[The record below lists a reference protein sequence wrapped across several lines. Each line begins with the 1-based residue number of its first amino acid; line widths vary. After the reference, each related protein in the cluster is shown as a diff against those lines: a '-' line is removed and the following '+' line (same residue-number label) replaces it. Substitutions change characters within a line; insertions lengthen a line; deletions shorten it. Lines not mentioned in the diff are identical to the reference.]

1 MNELTRHELQFNDLL
16 MDWNTKINL
25 VSRKKENVYDL
36 IMNSRVFLDYIP
48 KGKGKLIDIGTGGGF
63 PGIVIK
69 LHRPELDVTLV
80 DSIQK
85 KITAVSDIIKNLNLK
100 RIDAVCARAE
110 QLSLIKKHYRAYDY
124 AAARSVAPLDE
135 LAGYA
140 SGLLKKKGRLI
151 TIKGRDVCNEIERTR
166 STYKGI
172 HIELFNLAEERKAV
186 IITFN

>member
-1 MNELTRHELQFNDLL
+1 MNEFTKQELQFNNLV
-16 MDWNTKINL
+16 MGWNSKINL

-36 IMNSRVFLDYIP
+36 IMNSRVFLNYIP
-48 KGKGKLIDIGTGGGF
+48 KGKWKLIDIGTGGGF

-69 LHRPELDVTLV
+69 LHRPGFDVTLV

-85 KITAVSDIIKNLNLK
+85 KITAVSDIINKLNLK
-100 RIDAVCARAE
+100 RIEALCSRAE
-110 QLSLIKKHYRAYDY
+110 QLSLIKKHFHAYDY

-140 SGLLKKKGRLI
+140 SALLKKKGKLI
-151 TIKGRDVCNEIERTR
+151 TIKGKDVCNEIESMRR
-166 STYKGI
+166 LYKNI
-172 HIELFNLAEERKAV
+172 HIEIFSLAEDRKAV

>member
-1 MNELTRHELQFNDLL
+1 MNELTKQELQFNDRV

-36 IMNSRVFLDYIP
+36 IMNSRIFLDYIP

-69 LHRPELDVTLV
+69 LQRPELDVTLV

-100 RIDAVCARAE
+100 RIEAVCARAE
-110 QLSLIKKHYRAYDY
+110 QLSLIKKHFHAYDF

-140 SGLLKKKGRLI
+140 SGLLKKKGKLI
-151 TIKGRDVCNEIERTR
+151 TIKGKDACNEIESMRR
-166 STYKGI
+166 LFKNI
-172 HIELFNLAEERKAV
+172 HIELFNLAEDRKAV

>member
-1 MNELTRHELQFNDLL
+1 MKDLTEKELKFNDLI
-16 MDWNTKINL
+16 MEWNTRINL
-25 VSRKKENVYDL
+25 VSRKKENIYDL
-36 IMNSRVFLDYIP
+36 IINSRIFLEYIP

-69 LHRPELDVTLV
+69 LHRPELNIVLA

-85 KITAVSDIIKNLNLK
+85 KITAVSDIITNLNLR
-100 RIDAVCARAE
+100 RIEAVCARAE
-110 QLSLIKKHYRAYDY
+110 QLSLIKKHYHVYDY

-140 SGLLKKKGRLI
+140 SGLLKKGGRLI
-151 TIKGRDVCNEIERTR
+151 TIKGKDVCNEIESMRR
-166 STYKGI
+166 LYKNI

>member
-1 MNELTRHELQFNDLL
+1 MNELTKQELQFNDLL
-16 MDWNTKINL
+16 MGWNTKVNL

-36 IMNSRVFLDYIP
+36 IINSRIFLDYIP

-69 LHRPELDVTLV
+69 LHRPMLDITLV

-85 KITAVSDIIKNLNLK
+85 KITAVSDIIKNLKLK

-110 QLSLIKKHYRAYDY
+110 QLSLIKKHFHAYDY

-140 SGLLKKKGRLI
+140 SGLLGNNGRLI
-151 TIKGRDVCNEIERTR
+151 TIKGKEVCNEIESMRR
-166 STYKGI
+166 LYKNI
-172 HIELFNLAEERKAV
+172 HIEIYNLAEDRKAV